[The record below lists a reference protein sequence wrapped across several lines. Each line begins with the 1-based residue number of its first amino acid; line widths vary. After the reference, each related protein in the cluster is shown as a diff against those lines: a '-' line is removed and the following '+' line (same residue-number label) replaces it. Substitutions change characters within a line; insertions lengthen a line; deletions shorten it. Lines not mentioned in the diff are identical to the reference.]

1 MTTKILQEAM
11 RRVEAWPEAAQVE
24 LAELAL
30 EIDQGFSG
38 EVYRAT
44 AEEVAG
50 IERGLKD
57 AGEGRLATDEQV
69 KAAFDKFRR
78 A

>member
-1 MTTKILQEAM
+1 M

-30 EIDQGFSG
+30 EIDEGFSG
-38 EVYRAT
+38 GVYHA
-44 AEEVAG
+44 APEEREG

-57 AGEGRLATDEQV
+57 AREGRFATDEQV

-78 A
+78 P

>member
-1 MTTKILQEAM
+1 M

-24 LAELAL
+24 FAELAL
-30 EIDQGFSG
+30 EIDEGFSG
-38 EVYRAT
+38 GVDHA
-44 AEEVAG
+44 APEELAG

-57 AGEGRLATDEQV
+57 AREGRFATDEQV

-78 A
+78 P

>member
-1 MTTKILQEAM
+1 MTAKKLQDAL
-11 RRVEAWPEAAQVE
+11 RRVEAWPESAQVE

-30 EIDQGFSG
+30 EMDEGFSG
-38 EVYRAT
+38 GVYRAT
-44 AEEVAG
+44 SEELAG

-57 AGEGRLATDEQV
+57 AREGRFATDEQV
-69 KAAFDKFRR
+69 EAAFDKFRR

>member
-30 EIDQGFSG
+30 EIDEGFSG
-38 EVYRAT
+38 EAYRAT
-44 AEEVAG
+44 PEELAG

-57 AGEGRLATDEQV
+57 AREGRFATDEQV
-69 KAAFDKFRR
+69 KAAFDKPRR
-78 A
+78 V

>member
-1 MTTKILQEAM
+1 MTAKILQDAM

-30 EIDQGFSG
+30 EIDEGFSG
-38 EVYRAT
+38 GVYHAT
-44 AEEVAG
+44 PEELAG

-57 AGEGRLATDEQV
+57 AREGRFATDEQV
-69 KAAFDKFRR
+69 KAACDKFRR
-78 A
+78 P